1 MMLAMVSMS
10 ANAAIYIVG
19 DAPLGK
25 GWDPSQ
31 GIEMNDNA
39 DGTYT
44 YVTTIT
50 GAAYFCF
57 ADGLDSNWDVFNSTY
72 RFSPSTGSDQ
82 TVNVGEWTTTQRQ
95 ISGAYKF
102 IGTGSE
108 YTVTFDLNEMK
119 FKIDG
124 YVAPI
129 TEDVYSVA
137 GSDLGLFGTT
147 WDPYNTDND
156 MTFDDDLNLYT
167 WSKEHVLLSA
177 GDFQFKVVANHSWDI
192 AYPASNYVQAV
203 GVKGYY
209 DVLITFDAATKTVNC
224 SIILIEE
231 VPDLGSHTYTVAG
244 NNEALFGTTWSETN
258 TDNDMTLADGLYRFY
273 RKSVDLTAGE
283 LLFKVVQDH
292 NWSVAYPSENYSYN
306 IAENGNYTVTITF
319 NEETKEV
326 NCEAQLNE
334 PTDDFYVVAGAPAAL
349 FGEEWNPAAEANI
362 MSESDS
368 GVYHWSKQGVQ
379 LEPCNIEFKV
389 VKNGNWDT
397 CWPESNYLIN
407 IADAGVYDVFIEF
420 NSETNT
426 VQATVN
432 KVQGETH
439 YTGDVY
445 ILGEVNDN
453 GGWFPNVGAKMD
465 KNANYTY
472 SLNIHTAGENDGFS
486 YFGFTKLL
494 SENDS
499 DNGGWDDIA
508 SSRFGAISE
517 GDFWV
522 TDEMLDQT
530 LSLTS
535 SNYQAF
541 KIPAGEW
548 ILQLSVDNMTL
559 VISDAR
565 GDVNRDARVNIDD
578 VTSLIDILLK
588 GTEANPEADCDKDGK
603 VNIDDVTSLIDRLL
617 KGTWND

>member
-95 ISGAYKF
+95 SSGAYKF

-306 IAENGNYTVTITF
+306 IAENGNYAVTITF

-334 PTDDFYVVAGAPAAL
+334 PTDDFYVVAVAPAAL
-349 FGEEWNPAAEANI
+349 FGE
-362 MSESDS
+362 
-368 GVYHWSKQGVQ
+368 
-379 LEPCNIEFKV
+379 
-389 VKNGNWDT
+389 
-397 CWPESNYLIN
+397 
-407 IADAGVYDVFIEF
+407 
-420 NSETNT
+420 
-426 VQATVN
+426 
-432 KVQGETH
+432 
-439 YTGDVY
+439 
-445 ILGEVNDN
+445 
-453 GGWFPNVGAKMD
+453 
-465 KNANYTY
+465 
-472 SLNIHTAGENDGFS
+472 
-486 YFGFTKLL
+486 
-494 SENDS
+494 
-499 DNGGWDDIA
+499 
-508 SSRFGAISE
+508 
-517 GDFWV
+517 
-522 TDEMLDQT
+522 
-530 LSLTS
+530 
-535 SNYQAF
+535 
-541 KIPAGEW
+541 
-548 ILQLSVDNMTL
+548 
-559 VISDAR
+559 
-565 GDVNRDARVNIDD
+565 
-578 VTSLIDILLK
+578 
-588 GTEANPEADCDKDGK
+588 
-603 VNIDDVTSLIDRLL
+603 
-617 KGTWND
+617 